1 MIDTLNSLLLAPLN
15 DYGFMRRA
23 LIAGLALSLAAP
35 PLGVF
40 LMLRG
45 MSLIGDAMAHA
56 ILPGVALGFL
66 LAGFSLPAM
75 SLGGILSGLVV
86 AGLAGGVSQLTGH
99 REDAA
104 MASFYLISLAAGVM
118 LVSLGGSSVDLT
130 HVLFGSILAV
140 DTTALWLIAAVC
152 SVTVVVLALSFRA
165 LVVEC
170 LDPLFLRG
178 QGVRS
183 GLIQG
188 VFLGLVVLNLTAGF
202 QTLGTLMAVGLMML
216 PATAA
221 RFWSK
226 RLEGLIGLA
235 VLIALFASTGGLLLS
250 YHFSLP
256 SGPSIILL
264 AGAVYLLSALGGR
277 YHSLL
282 ARWRRTATPL
292 ESADGESADRESAG
306 RESAGRESAS
316 TR

>member
-1 MIDTLNSLLLAPLN
+1 MLALLDAWFVAPFG
-15 DYGFMRRA
+15 YGFMRRA
-23 LIAGLALSLAAP
+23 AVGGLALSLAAP

-40 LMLRG
+40 LVLRG

-75 SLGGILSGLVV
+75 SIGGVLFGLLV
-86 AGLAGGVSQLTGH
+86 ALLAGAVSKMGGQ

-104 MASFYLISLAAGVM
+104 MASFFIIALAAGVM
-118 LVSLGGSSVDLT
+118 MISLGGSSVDLT
-130 HVLFGSILAV
+130 HVLFGSILAINS
-140 DTTALWLIAAVC
+140 TALLLIAGITSLIVI
-152 SVTVVVLALSFRA
+152 TLALVFRA

-178 QGVRS
+178 QSRRNAWVHS
-183 GLIQG
+183 
-188 VFLGLVVLNLTAGF
+188 VFLALLVLNLTAGF

-226 RLEGLIGLA
+226 RLEGLIGIAVVLA
-235 VLIALFASTGGLLLS
+235 MLSSTGGLLLS
-250 YHFSLP
+250 YHLDIP

-264 AGAVYLLSALGGR
+264 AGVGYLFSALFGR
-277 YHSLL
+277 YHSLT
-282 ARWRRTATPL
+282 ARLCRKAAPL
-292 ESADGESADRESAG
+292 GAESTSH
-306 RESAGRESAS
+306 
-316 TR
+316 

>member
-1 MIDTLNSLLLAPLN
+1 MIESLNALLLAPLT

-23 LIAGLALSLAAP
+23 MIAGLALSLAAP

-75 SLGGILSGLVV
+75 SLGGVLSGLIV
-86 AGLAGGVSQLTGH
+86 AGLAGGVSQMTGH
-99 REDAA
+99 REDSA

-140 DTTALWLIAAVC
+140 TSTALLLIAAVC
-152 SVTVVVLALSFRA
+152 SVTVLLLALMFRA

-178 QGVRS
+178 QGVRH
-183 GLIQG
+183 GLIHG
-188 VFLGLVVLNLTAGF
+188 LFLGLVVLNLTAGF

-216 PATAA
+216 PATTA

-235 VLIALFASTGGLLLS
+235 VIIAMLASTGGLLLS
-250 YHFSLP
+250 YHLSLP

-264 AGAVYLLSALGGR
+264 AGIAYLFSALCGR

-282 ARWRRTATPL
+282 AHLRRRATPL
-292 ESADGESADRESAG
+292 EKPQPSA
-306 RESAGRESAS
+306 
-316 TR
+316 

>member
-1 MIDTLNSLLLAPLN
+1 MLDLIAPLA

-66 LAGFSLPAM
+66 MAGFSLPAM

-86 AGLAGGVSQLTGH
+86 AGLAGGVSQMTGH
-99 REDAA
+99 REDSA

-140 DTTALWLIAAVC
+140 DTTALLLIAAV
-152 SVTVVVLALSFRA
+152 STVTVLLLATMFRA
-165 LVVEC
+165 LVMEC

-178 QGVRS
+178 QGVRP

-188 VFLGLVVLNLTAGF
+188 MFLGLVVINLTAGF

-226 RLEGLIGLA
+226 RLEGLMGLA
-235 VLIALFASTGGLLLS
+235 IAIAMLASTGGLLIS
-250 YHFSLP
+250 YHLDMP

-264 AGAVYLLSALGGR
+264 AGIVYLLSALFGR
-277 YHSLL
+277 YNSLF
-282 ARWRRTATPL
+282 ARLRRSAAPL
-292 ESADGESADRESAG
+292 DAPRNGTSSA
-306 RESAGRESAS
+306 
-316 TR
+316 

>member
-1 MIDTLNSLLLAPLN
+1 MLELLHEWLIAPF

-23 LIAGLALSLAAP
+23 FVAGLALSLAAP

-40 LMLRG
+40 LMMRG

-75 SLGGILSGLVV
+75 SLGGILSGLLV
-86 AGLAGGVSQLTGH
+86 ATLAGSVSQMTGH
-99 REDAA
+99 REDSA
-104 MASFYLISLAAGVM
+104 MASFFLISLAAGVM

-140 DTTALWLIAAVC
+140 NTQALVLITAISSVIVLTLAWL
-152 SVTVVVLALSFRA
+152 FRA

-178 QGVRS
+178 QGMRS
-183 GLIQG
+183 GLVHG
-188 VFLGLVVLNLTAGF
+188 VFLGLLVLNLTAGF

-216 PATAA
+216 PATTA

-226 RLEGLIGLA
+226 RLEGLIGVAVVWAMLA
-235 VLIALFASTGGLLLS
+235 SSGGLLLS
-250 YHFSLP
+250 YHLSIP
-256 SGPSIILL
+256 SGPAIILL
-264 AGAVYLLSALGGR
+264 AGSGYVLSALLGR
-277 YHSLL
+277 HHSLL
-282 ARWRRTATPL
+282 AKYRWRAAPL
-292 ESADGESADRESAG
+292 ETGEAA
-306 RESAGRESAS
+306 
-316 TR
+316 

>member
-1 MIDTLNSLLLAPLN
+1 MLDLIAPLA

-66 LAGFSLPAM
+66 MAGFSLPAM

-86 AGLAGGVSQLTGH
+86 AGLAGGVSQMTGH

-140 DTTALWLIAAVC
+140 DTTALLLIAAVC
-152 SVTVVVLALSFRA
+152 TATVLLLAVMFRA
-165 LVVEC
+165 LVMEC

-178 QGVRS
+178 QGMRP

-188 VFLGLVVLNLTAGF
+188 LFLGLVVINLTAGF

-226 RLEGLIGLA
+226 RLEGLMGLA
-235 VLIALFASTGGLLLS
+235 IVIAMLATTGGLLLS
-250 YHFSLP
+250 YHLDLP

-264 AGAVYLLSALGGR
+264 AGIAYLLSALCGR
-277 YHSLL
+277 YNSVL
-282 ARWRRTATPL
+282 ARLRRRATPL
-292 ESADGESADRESAG
+292 ETSR
-306 RESAGRESAS
+306 AS
-316 TR
+316 GPTA

>member
-1 MIDTLNSLLLAPLN
+1 MLELISPLIE
-15 DYGFMRRA
+15 YGFMRRA
-23 LIAGLALSLAAP
+23 AIAGLALSLAAP

-75 SLGGILSGLVV
+75 SLGGVLSGLIV
-86 AGLAGGVSQLTGH
+86 AGLAGSVSQMTGH
-99 REDAA
+99 REDSA

-140 DTTALWLIAAVC
+140 NSTALLLIAMV
-152 SVTVVVLALSFRA
+152 STFTVLVLAVIFRA

-178 QGVRS
+178 QGVHH
-183 GLIQG
+183 GLIHG
-188 VFLGLVVLNLTAGF
+188 LFLGLVVLNLTAGF

-216 PATAA
+216 PATTA

-235 VLIALFASTGGLLLS
+235 IVIAMFASIGGLLLS
-250 YHFSLP
+250 YHLGLP

-264 AGAVYLLSALGGR
+264 AGIAYLLSALFGR

-282 ARWRRTATPL
+282 TRLRRRASPL
-292 ESADGESADRESAG
+292 EQPSA
-306 RESAGRESAS
+306 
-316 TR
+316 

>member
-1 MIDTLNSLLLAPLN
+1 MLDLIAPLA

-66 LAGFSLPAM
+66 MAGFSLPAM

-86 AGLAGGVSQLTGH
+86 AGLAGGVSQMTGH
-99 REDAA
+99 REDSA

-140 DTTALWLIAAVC
+140 DTTALLLIAAV
-152 SVTVVVLALSFRA
+152 STVTVLLLATMFRA
-165 LVVEC
+165 LVMEC

-178 QGVRS
+178 QGVRP

-188 VFLGLVVLNLTAGF
+188 MFLGLVVINLTAGF

-226 RLEGLIGLA
+226 RLEGLMGLA
-235 VLIALFASTGGLLLS
+235 IAIAMLASTGGLLIS
-250 YHFSLP
+250 YHLDMP

-264 AGAVYLLSALGGR
+264 AGIVYLLSALFGR
-277 YHSLL
+277 YNSLF
-282 ARWRRTATPL
+282 ARLRRRAAPL
-292 ESADGESADRESAG
+292 DAPRNGTSSA
-306 RESAGRESAS
+306 
-316 TR
+316 

>member
-1 MIDTLNSLLLAPLN
+1 MIDLLTSWFITPF

-23 LIAGLALSLAAP
+23 VVAGLALSLAAP

-75 SLGGILSGLVV
+75 SLGGIISGLVV
-86 AGLAGGVSQLTGH
+86 AGLAGSVSQMTGH
-99 REDAA
+99 REDSA
-104 MASFYLISLAAGVM
+104 MASFFLISLAAGVM

-140 DTTALWLIAAVC
+140 NSTALILIAAI
-152 SVTVVVLALSFRA
+152 SSTIVLALALMFRV

-178 QGVRS
+178 QGMRS
-183 GLIQG
+183 GLVHG
-188 VFLGLVVLNLTAGF
+188 LFLGLVVLNLTAGF

-216 PATAA
+216 PATTA

-226 RLEGLIGLA
+226 RLEGLMVIAIGWAML
-235 VLIALFASTGGLLLS
+235 ASTGGLLLS
-250 YHFSLP
+250 YHLSLP
-256 SGPSIILL
+256 SGPSIIML
-264 AGAVYLLSALGGR
+264 AGIGYIFSALFGR
-277 YHSLL
+277 HHSLTAKL
-282 ARWRRTATPL
+282 RRRATPL
-292 ESADGESADRESAG
+292 D
-306 RESAGRESAS
+306 AS
-316 TR
+316 EPG

>member
-1 MIDTLNSLLLAPLN
+1 MIELLHEWLIAPF
-15 DYGFMRRA
+15 DYGFVRRA
-23 LIAGLALSLAAP
+23 AVAGLALSLAAP
-35 PLGVF
+35 PMGVF

-75 SLGGILSGLVV
+75 SLGGVLSGLLV
-86 AGLAGGVSQLTGH
+86 AMLAGSVSQMTGH
-99 REDAA
+99 REDSA
-104 MASFYLISLAAGVM
+104 MASFFLISLAAGVM

-140 DTTALWLIAAVC
+140 NTTALLLIAAIS
-152 SVTVVVLALSFRA
+152 SVIVLTLALIFRA

-178 QGVRS
+178 QGMQG
-183 GLIQG
+183 GLVHG

-216 PATAA
+216 PATTA

-226 RLEGLIGLA
+226 RLEGLIGIA
-235 VLIALFASTGGLLLS
+235 VLLALVASTGGLLLS
-250 YHFSLP
+250 YHLSIP
-256 SGPSIILL
+256 SGPAIILL
-264 AGAVYLLSALGGR
+264 AGVGYALSALFGR
-277 YHSLL
+277 HHSLL
-282 ARWRRTATPL
+282 AKLRRHATPL
-292 ESADGESADRESAG
+292 GSPEPH
-306 RESAGRESAS
+306 
-316 TR
+316 

>member
-1 MIDTLNSLLLAPLN
+1 MIGLLNEWFIAPF

-23 LIAGLALSLAAP
+23 FVAGIALSLAAP

-40 LMLRG
+40 LVLRG

-75 SLGGILSGLVV
+75 SLGGILSGLLV
-86 AGLAGGVSQLTGH
+86 AGLAGSVSQMSGQ

-104 MASFYLISLAAGVM
+104 MASFFLISLAAGVM
-118 LVSLGGSSVDLT
+118 LVSMGGSSVDLT

-140 DTTALWLIAAVC
+140 NSSALVLIAAISSLIVI
-152 SVTVVVLALSFRA
+152 SMAWMFRA
-165 LVVEC
+165 MVVEC

-178 QGVRS
+178 QGSRN
-183 GLIQG
+183 GLIHG
-188 VFLGLVVLNLTAGF
+188 LFLALVVLNLTAGF

-226 RLEGLIGLA
+226 RLEGLICIA
-235 VLIALFASTGGLLLS
+235 VVWAMVASTGGLLLS
-250 YHFSLP
+250 YHLSLP
-256 SGPSIILL
+256 SGPSIIML
-264 AGAVYLLSALGGR
+264 AGIGYILSALFGR
-277 YHSLL
+277 HHSLMAKL
-282 ARWRRTATPL
+282 RRRATPL
-292 ESADGESADRESAG
+292 EAVEAG
-306 RESAGRESAS
+306 
-316 TR
+316 

>member
-1 MIDTLNSLLLAPLN
+1 MLALLQEWLIAPF

-23 LIAGLALSLAAP
+23 LVAGLALSLAAP
-35 PLGVF
+35 PMGVF
-40 LMLRG
+40 LVLRG

-66 LAGFSLPAM
+66 VAGFSLPIM
-75 SLGGILSGLVV
+75 SLGGVLSGLLV
-86 AGLAGGVSQLTGH
+86 AVMAGSVSQMTGQ

-104 MASFYLISLAAGVM
+104 MASFFLISLAAGVM

-140 DTTALWLIAAVC
+140 NSTALVLIAAI
-152 SVTVVVLALSFRA
+152 SSLIVVILAGIFRA

-178 QGVRS
+178 QGVHG
-183 GLIQG
+183 GLVHGI
-188 VFLGLVVLNLTAGF
+188 FLGLVVLNLTAGF

-226 RLEGLIGLA
+226 RLEGLIGVA
-235 VLIALFASTGGLLLS
+235 IGIAMVASSGGLLLS
-250 YHFSLP
+250 YHLGIP
-256 SGPSIILL
+256 SGPAIILL
-264 AGAVYLLSALGGR
+264 AGIGYMLSALLGR
-277 YHSLL
+277 HHSLL
-282 ARWRRTATPL
+282 ARLRRQAAPL
-292 ESADGESADRESAG
+292 GAPEPH
-306 RESAGRESAS
+306 
-316 TR
+316 

>member
-1 MIDTLNSLLLAPLN
+1 MIELFNSWFIAPF
-15 DYGFMRRA
+15 DYGFMQRA
-23 LIAGLALSLAAP
+23 MVAGLALSLAAP

-75 SLGGILSGLVV
+75 SLGGMLSGLVV
-86 AGLAGGVSQLTGH
+86 AGLAGSVSQMSGH
-99 REDAA
+99 REDSA
-104 MASFYLISLAAGVM
+104 MASFFLISLAAGVM

-140 DTTALWLIAAVC
+140 NTTALILIAAI
-152 SVTVVVLALSFRA
+152 SSAIVLALALMFRA

-170 LDPLFLRG
+170 LDPLYLRG
-178 QGVRS
+178 QGVRH
-183 GLIQG
+183 GLVHG
-188 VFLGLVVLNLTAGF
+188 LFLALVVLNLTAGF

-226 RLEGLIGLA
+226 RLEGLMA
-235 VLIALFASTGGLLLS
+235 IAIVWAMVASTGGLLLS
-250 YHFSLP
+250 YHLSLP
-256 SGPSIILL
+256 SGPSIIML
-264 AGAVYLLSALGGR
+264 AGVGYVLSALLGR
-277 YHSLL
+277 HNSLL
-282 ARWRRTATPL
+282 TKLRRRATPL
-292 ESADGESADRESAG
+292 ETGEAA
-306 RESAGRESAS
+306 
-316 TR
+316 

>member
-1 MIDTLNSLLLAPLN
+1 MLALLDAWLLAPF

-23 LIAGLALSLAAP
+23 AVAGLALSLAAP

-66 LAGFSLPAM
+66 MAGFSLPIM
-75 SLGGILSGLVV
+75 SLGGVLSGLLIAV
-86 AGLAGGVSQLTGH
+86 LAGSVSQMTGH
-99 REDAA
+99 REDSA
-104 MASFYLISLAAGVM
+104 MASFFLISLAAGVM

-140 DTTALWLIAAVC
+140 NGTALILIAGIASLIVVALAVI
-152 SVTVVVLALSFRA
+152 FRA

-178 QGVRS
+178 QGVHGS
-183 GLIQG
+183 LVHGA
-188 VFLGLVVLNLTAGF
+188 FLGLVVLNLTAGF

-216 PATAA
+216 PATTA
-221 RFWSK
+221 RFWSQ
-226 RLEGLIGLA
+226 RLEGLIGIAVVLA
-235 VLIALFASTGGLLLS
+235 MIASTGGLLLS

-256 SGPSIILL
+256 SGPAIILL
-264 AGAVYLLSALGGR
+264 AGLAYVLSALFGR
-277 YHSLL
+277 HHSLTARLRRRAAPL
-282 ARWRRTATPL
+282 ATTDPP
-292 ESADGESADRESAG
+292 
-306 RESAGRESAS
+306 
-316 TR
+316 

>member
-1 MIDTLNSLLLAPLN
+1 MIDTLDALLLAPLT

-75 SLGGILSGLVV
+75 SLGGVLSGLVV
-86 AGLAGGVSQLTGH
+86 AGLAGSVSQMTGH
-99 REDAA
+99 REDSA

-140 DTTALWLIAAVC
+140 DSSALLLIAAVC
-152 SVTVVVLALSFRA
+152 SVTVLLLALMFRG

-178 QGVRS
+178 QGVRY
-183 GLIQG
+183 GLIHG
-188 VFLGLVVLNLTAGF
+188 LFLGLVVLNLTAGF

-216 PATAA
+216 PATTA

-235 VLIALFASTGGLLLS
+235 VAVAALASTGGLLLS
-250 YHFSLP
+250 YHLGLP
-256 SGPSIILL
+256 SGPCIILL
-264 AGAVYLLSALGGR
+264 AGIAYLVSALCGR
-277 YHSLL
+277 HHSLL
-282 ARWRRTATPL
+282 ARLRRRATPL
-292 ESADGESADRESAG
+292 ESSGESR
-306 RESAGRESAS
+306 S
-316 TR
+316 TA

>member
-1 MIDTLNSLLLAPLN
+1 MLALLDAWLLAPF

-23 LIAGLALSLAAP
+23 VVAGLALSLAAP

-66 LAGFSLPAM
+66 MAGFSLPMM
-75 SLGGILSGLVV
+75 SLGGVLSGLLIAV
-86 AGLAGGVSQLTGH
+86 LAGSVSQMTGH
-99 REDAA
+99 REDSA
-104 MASFYLISLAAGVM
+104 MASFFLISLAAGVM

-140 DTTALWLIAAVC
+140 NGTALLLIAGIASLIVVALAVI
-152 SVTVVVLALSFRA
+152 FRA

-178 QGVRS
+178 QGVHGS
-183 GLIQG
+183 LVHGA
-188 VFLGLVVLNLTAGF
+188 FLGLVVLNLTAGF

-216 PATAA
+216 PATTA
-221 RFWSK
+221 RFWSQ
-226 RLEGLIGLA
+226 RLEGLIGIAVVLA
-235 VLIALFASTGGLLLS
+235 MIASTGGLLLS

-256 SGPSIILL
+256 SGPAIILL
-264 AGAVYLLSALGGR
+264 AGLAYVLSALFGR
-277 YHSLL
+277 NHSLT
-282 ARWRRTATPL
+282 ARLRRRATPL
-292 ESADGESADRESAG
+292 AAADSP
-306 RESAGRESAS
+306 
-316 TR
+316 

>member
-1 MIDTLNSLLLAPLN
+1 MLDLFHALFLAPF

-23 LIAGLALSLAAP
+23 VVAGLALSLAAP

-66 LAGFSLPAM
+66 FAGFSLPMM
-75 SLGGILSGLVV
+75 SLGGVISGLLV
-86 AGLAGGVSQLTGH
+86 AGLAGSVSQMTGH

-104 MASFYLISLAAGVM
+104 MASFFLISLAAGVM

-140 DTTALWLIAAVC
+140 NTTALVLIAALT
-152 SVTVVVLALSFRA
+152 SAIVLAMAVMFRA

-178 QGVRS
+178 QGVRN
-183 GLIQG
+183 GLIHG
-188 VFLGLVVLNLTAGF
+188 LFLALVVLNLTAGF

-216 PATAA
+216 PATTA

-226 RLEGLIGLA
+226 RLEGLMGIA
-235 VLIALFASTGGLLLS
+235 VVWAMVSSTGGLLLS
-250 YHFSLP
+250 YHLSLP

-264 AGAVYLLSALGGR
+264 AGIGYVLSALLGR
-277 YHSLL
+277 HHSLR
-282 ARWRRTATPL
+282 ARLRRRAAPL
-292 ESADGESADRESAG
+292 ERGETA
-306 RESAGRESAS
+306 
-316 TR
+316 